1 MNFLSIICEFQ
12 KQQNIVKKYKILE
25 KKYNTVI
32 MLRYGNNY
40 IIYIQIILDTGTTQS
55 MPF

>member
-32 MLRYGNNY
+32 MFRYSNNY